1 MPAYNYERASR
12 HFFFLLNFFLKMLLA
27 DIWKMTDNQ
36 HILACLNC
44 MLLLAFSLKQA
55 TWRSDLGISFVIAV
69 NLKKKM
75 KLNTKKHNR
84 LNTYNGV
91 YVNKVKLYYD
101 YSYY

>member
-1 MPAYNYERASR
+1 
-12 HFFFLLNFFLKMLLA
+12 MLLA

-84 LNTYNGV
+84 LNAYNGV